1 MYRYRRKS
9 AACLRVSLTEQIIF
23 LRSRC
28 FLLRF
33 MVKYEVYIMRGVID
47 MNYFAEGLQGSGKST
62 LVTRLSELCSG
73 SRVFREGDYCPTEL
87 AWCAYTDEQQ
97 YCSIRAKYPELAA
110 EIEANTYSEHNRK
123 IICYTKIR
131 TENTAFYKD
140 LEQYEIY
147 NGRLPQEDFRALILQ
162 RFADWNGDGMIFEC
176 ALFQNIVTDLLLYQ
190 NASEAE
196 IMAFYR
202 EIRDVLAD
210 KDFRIIYLKTEN
222 VPESLRAMRKERT
235 DEAGNEVWFSALCGF
250 FDESPYAKAH
260 GVSGEAG
267 IIAHLEQ
274 RQALELQICKELF
287 PAQHTVFISK
297 QYTDADLTAAL

>member
-1 MYRYRRKS
+1 MMKG
-9 AACLRVSLTEQIIF
+9 A
-23 LRSRC
+23 
-28 FLLRF
+28 
-33 MVKYEVYIMRGVID
+33 ID
-47 MNYFAEGLQGSGKST
+47 TNYFAEGLQGSGKST
-62 LVTRLSELCSG
+62 LVTRLSALCSG

-87 AWCAYTDEQQ
+87 AWCALTDGQQ

-110 EIEANTYSEHNRK
+110 EIDANTYSEGNRK

-131 TENTAFYKD
+131 TENTSLYKD

-147 NGRLPQEDFRALILQ
+147 NGRLPMEDFRAVILR
-162 RFADWNGDGMIFEC
+162 RFADWNGDSMIFEC
-176 ALFQNIVTDLLLYQ
+176 ALFQNIVTDLLLYR
-190 NASEAE
+190 NASGAE
-196 IMAFYR
+196 ITAFYR

-210 KDFRIIYLKTEN
+210 KDFRIIYLKTEH
-222 VPESLRAMRKERT
+222 VQESLRVMRKERT

-250 FDESPYAKAH
+250 FDASPYAKAH

-287 PAQHTVFISK
+287 PEQHTVLVSK
-297 QYTDADLTAAL
+297 RYTDAELHAAL